1 MITTLKQDSKRFE
14 AEQAQRRRQFGQ
26 PGRYG
31 QEVHVT
37 RSPNASPGMSFG
49 ASATFDDRQRQ
60 GRPDVRP
67 DALPPGY
74 AGYGLDITMDDYED
88 DRGAPRGY
96 RDQEPRME
104 SRMDPPRQQLQV
116 NRHGQMP
123 PVSQG
128 YPQDQSY
135 PTSYQIQSYPTP
147 YQIQSVSSAYYDPAI
162 TQVRTVG
169 HSSTPPPT
177 MGRGGQPGYSGGYPA
192 TTSGGYPTIT
202 SGGYPATTAAGDS
215 IPASTAPASATRY
228 QHRAA
233 GHPGWG
239 DTPNFRERGPAA

>member
-1 MITTLKQDSKRFE
+1 MIATLKQDSKRFE

-60 GRPDVRP
+60 GRPDVRQ

-116 NRHGQMP
+116 NRHGQIP

-135 PTSYQIQSYPTP
+135 PTSYQIQS
-147 YQIQSVSSAYYDPAI
+147 VSSAYYDPAI
-162 TQVRTVG
+162 TQPRTVG
-169 HSSTPPPT
+169 PNSTPPPT
-177 MGRGGQPGYSGGYPA
+177 MGRGSQPGYSGGYPA
-192 TTSGGYPTIT
+192 TTSGGYPTTT
-202 SGGYPATTAAGDS
+202 SGGYPATTAAGYS
-215 IPASTAPASATRY
+215 IPASTAPTSATRY
-228 QHRAA
+228 ADTTGGRIPV
-233 GHPGWG
+233 GYPPGVTYPS
-239 DTPNFRERGPAA
+239 DRHAPQRR